1 MGDMIVKQGDPAT
14 ARRVYANAK
23 LSKTY
28 EAWPFKRI
36 LKDRIA
42 QADENVALFRDVLD
56 DRVARPGKGQPVDK
70 TRTMMISSP
79 FACTGCHQQ

>member
-28 EAWPFKRI
+28 QAWPFKKV
-36 LKDRIA
+36 LDDRIA
-42 QADENVALFRDVLD
+42 QADENVALFRKEQPSPTASRRPPPLVV
-56 DRVARPGKGQPVDK
+56 RV
-70 TRTMMISSP
+70 
-79 FACTGCHQQ
+79 

>member
-28 EAWPFKRI
+28 QE
-36 LKDRIA
+36 
-42 QADENVALFRDVLD
+42 
-56 DRVARPGKGQPVDK
+56 
-70 TRTMMISSP
+70 
-79 FACTGCHQQ
+79 